1 MPPQTKTIKVH
12 YNSQNDYTLTPETT
26 HVTPPETVLF
36 EAEVQDAT
44 ITFSPTNTLFGAS
57 VNVYVSGSP
66 AASFPI
72 PAGSPAIDVQ
82 FCPAALGQSC
92 VPPPKF
98 ADNISG
104 SIKVS

>member
-12 YNSQNDYTLTPETT
+12 YNSQNNYKLTPESTT
-26 HVTPPETVLF
+26 AAPGDTVKF

-44 ITFSPTNTLFGAS
+44 ITFSPSNTLFGSS
-57 VNVYVSGSP
+57 VNVYVSGTP

-72 PAGSPAIDVQ
+72 PTNSGSIDVQ

-92 VPPPKF
+92 QPSVKITQ
-98 ADNISG
+98 NISG